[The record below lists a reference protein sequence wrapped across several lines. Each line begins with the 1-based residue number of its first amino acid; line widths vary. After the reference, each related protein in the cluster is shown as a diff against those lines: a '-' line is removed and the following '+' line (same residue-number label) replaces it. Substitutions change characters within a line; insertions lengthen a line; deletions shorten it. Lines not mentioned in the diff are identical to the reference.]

1 MMHRVL
7 HTPVTSSDCEDMSET
22 AMLDKNLFAAK
33 RRSRACEGCL
43 ADIMVLNRTFG
54 PLDFVDNLSHIN
66 LRVELHRQK
75 QPK

>member
-1 MMHRVL
+1 MMHPVL
-7 HTPVTSSDCEDMSET
+7 HAPVTSSDCEDLRET

-54 PLDFVDNLSHIN
+54 PSEFVDNSSHIN
-66 LRVELHRQK
+66 LRVERYRQK